1 MRGKLVVVLSC
12 VVCLL
17 APVASAQDAPP
28 FAYVLTVRTQIGSQQ
43 SYEAG
48 VAEFLKAFKAK
59 GLKVPIFASTSM
71 EEPGAY
77 SFAIPV
83 ASWAEF
89 GAENAK
95 ILAAYESVPAVYAKT
110 AATVTSVTQEMWVA
124 RPDLSYRPAKPRL
137 QDSEMAFSRIALVYP
152 KADSAYDEALKENK
166 AIREKHGLGTG
177 TEVYELAM
185 GADGP
190 AYAIILAGK
199 DASDFYAQSAKE
211 TAAMGAD
218 WQGYLQKNGPKL
230 RRVEYL
236 SSVAR
241 PDLGYTP

>member
-1 MRGKLVVVLSC
+1 MRGKLQLVLLSL
-12 VVCLL
+12 VCLL
-17 APVASAQDAPP
+17 APVASAQDAPS
-28 FAYVLTVRTQIGSQQ
+28 FVWVGTVRTQIGSQQ
-43 SYEAG
+43 AYEAG
-48 VAEFLKAFKAK
+48 APEILKAFKAK

-71 EEPGAY
+71 EEPGTY
-77 SFAIPV
+77 SFAMPI

-89 GAENAK
+89 GEESAK
-95 ILAAYESVPAVYAKT
+95 IQAAYESAAAVFAKT
-110 AATVTSVTQEMWVA
+110 LGTITSWTQEMWVA

-137 QDSEMAFSRIALVYP
+137 QDSEMGFSRIILVYP
-152 KADSAYDEALKENK
+152 QADASYDEAFGEANALR
-166 AIREKHGLGTG
+166 AKHALGTG

-190 AYAIILAGK
+190 AYAVILGGK

-218 WQGYLQKNGPKL
+218 WQAYLQKNGPKL
-230 RRVEYL
+230 RRVEYQ

>member
-1 MRGKLVVVLSC
+1 

-28 FAYVLTVRTQIGSQQ
+28 FVSVLTVRTQIGSQQ
-43 SYEAG
+43 TYEAAG
-48 VAEFLKAFKAK
+48 AEVLKAFKAK

-77 SFAIPV
+77 SFAMPV

-95 ILAAYESVPAVYAKT
+95 LLAAFESIPAVMAKVN
-110 AATVTSVTQEMWVA
+110 ATITSWSQEMWVA

-137 QDSEMAFSRIALVYP
+137 QDSEMGFSRIALVYAE
-152 KADSAYDEALKENK
+152 ADSSYDEALKENK
-166 AIREKHGLGTG
+166 ALREKHGLGTG

-190 AYAIILAGK
+190 AYAIILGGK

-218 WQGYLQKNGPKL
+218 WQAYLQKNGPKL

-236 SSVAR
+236 SSLAR

>member
-1 MRGKLVVVLSC
+1 MRGKLLLVLWS

-28 FAYVLTVRTQIGSQQ
+28 FVSVLTVRTQIGSQQ

-48 VAEFLKAFKAK
+48 LAEIFKAFKAK
-59 GLKVPIFASTSM
+59 GLKVPVSTSTSM

-77 SFAIPV
+77 VFAVPV

-95 ILAAYESVPAVYAKT
+95 ILAAYESIPAVMAKVD
-110 AATVTSVTQEMWVA
+110 ATVTSWSQEMWVA

-137 QDSEMAFSRIALVYP
+137 QDSEMGFSRIILVYP
-152 KADSAYDEALKENK
+152 QAGASYDEALEEVK
-166 AIREKHGLGTG
+166 ALREKHGLGTG
-177 TEVYELAM
+177 AEVYELAM

-190 AYAIILAGK
+190 AYAVILGGK
-199 DASDFYAQSAKE
+199 DAADFYTQSAKE
-211 TAAMGAD
+211 VAAMGAD
-218 WQGYLQKNGPKL
+218 WQAYLQKNGPKL
-230 RRVEYL
+230 RRVEYR
-236 SSVAR
+236 SGVAR

>member
-1 MRGKLVVVLSC
+1 MRGKLLLVLLSL
-12 VVCLL
+12 VCLL

-28 FAYVLTVRTQIGSQQ
+28 FAYVLNVRTQIGSQQ
-43 SYEAG
+43 TYEAA

-71 EEPGAY
+71 EEPGTY
-77 SFAIPV
+77 TYAIPV

-89 GAENAK
+89 GEENAK
-95 ILAAYESVPAVYAKT
+95 ILAAYESVPAAFAKGL
-110 AATVTSVTQEMWVA
+110 ATVTSLTQEMWVA
-124 RPDLSYRPAKPRL
+124 RPDLSHRPAKPRL
-137 QDSEMAFSRIALVYP
+137 QDSEMAFSRIALVYAE
-152 KADSAYDEALKENK
+152 ADSAYDEALKENK
-166 AIREKHGLGTG
+166 ALREKHGLGTG

-190 AYAIILAGK
+190 AYAIILGGK
-199 DASDFYAQSAKE
+199 DASDFYAQNAKE
-211 TAAMGAD
+211 TAAMGSD
-218 WQGYLQKNGPKL
+218 WQAYLQKNGPKL
-230 RRVEYL
+230 RRVEYQ